1 MANEALIKGETL
13 VGQTSGF
20 YDYGSAYTPL
30 KSNTAAVMQEAYAKE
45 EAKKQE
51 IQSKTNARIANMKD
65 LGDLTGLSNDEQGAL
80 LGYLRQQRAVYSEAA
95 SAAARINDYSDPQYQ
110 VYVDQ
115 MNAVNNSIQ
124 NLAGQVKAYKEA
136 RTNYADMH
144 EAGQFSGG
152 NSADDLLTASTIYG
166 FGDASTG
173 MTVTDGGNLG
183 FDLGNGNIV
192 DYSKYDGPLLKDFAT
207 ADAIMKRANSLYTT
221 GAKLTDINASMV
233 RNELKATLQNPKTLQ
248 SLLSTDFD
256 LDGLKIDVVYDP
268 NDIDGTREATI
279 NAIMN
284 AYTTVAEKGYREKV
298 AASKPRGG
306 NSGGGSSGTT
316 ESEYTLRI
324 DDAIVTAD
332 NNLKKD
338 GSGNEYGIGTPFN
351 LKGVK
356 YTPYVFVQPAVDA
369 DGNTIEGRFTK
380 KYVFKYTVGGREQ
393 ALTYKELMN
402 KI

>member
-1 MANEALIKGETL
+1 MANEALIKGEAL

-20 YDYGSAYTPL
+20 YDYGAGY
-30 KSNTAAVMQEAYAKE
+30 KSTGKSGQNPAMAAWEAEE

-51 IQSKTNARIANMKD
+51 IQSKTNARIANIKD

-173 MTVTDGGNLG
+173 MTITDGGNLG
-183 FDLGNGNIV
+183 FDLGNGNVV

-207 ADAIMKRANSLYTT
+207 ADKLMKRANSLYTT

-233 RNELKATLQNPKTLQ
+233 RNELKATLQDPKTLQ

-284 AYTTVAEKGYREKV
+284 AYTTVAEKGYREKT
-298 AASKPRGG
+298 AASRPKGGRGG
-306 NSGGGSSGTT
+306 NKQGLWNDKWEWGVSNPQSTFTPGGGIPGNYQYMETDDGGYFFRVNAKGQPLDSNGNLAETFDT
-316 ESEYTLRI
+316 VQTL
-324 DDAIVTAD
+324 T
-332 NNLKKD
+332 
-338 GSGNEYGIGTPFN
+338 
-351 LKGVK
+351 
-356 YTPYVFVQPAVDA
+356 VDQ
-369 DGNTIEGRFTK
+369 IK
-380 KYVFKYTVGGREQ
+380 QIK
-393 ALTYKELMN
+393 
-402 KI
+402 

>member
-20 YDYGSAYTPL
+20 YDYGKGYTPL

-51 IQSKTNARIANMKD
+51 IQSKTNTRIANLKD

-110 VYVDQ
+110 AYVDQ
-115 MNAVNNSIQ
+115 MNAVNNAIQ
-124 NLAGQVKAYKEA
+124 NLAGQVKAYKQA

-152 NSADDLLTASTIYG
+152 NSAEDLLTASTIYG
-166 FGDASTG
+166 FGEGGTG

-192 DYSKYDGPLLKDFAT
+192 DYSKYDGPLLKDFKT
-207 ADAIMKRANSLYTT
+207 ADALMKRANSLYTT

-256 LDGLKIDVVYDP
+256 LDGLKIDVVFDP

-284 AYTTVAEKGYREKV
+284 AYVTVAEKGYREKKV
-298 AASKPRGG
+298 GSKPTGSG
-306 NSGGGSSGTT
+306 STGLWNDKWQFGIDNPQTTFTPGGGIPGNYQYIET
-316 ESEYTLRI
+316 
-324 DDAIVTAD
+324 DDGGYFVRV
-332 NNLKKD
+332 N
-338 GSGNEYGIGTPFN
+338 G
-351 LKGVK
+351 KG
-356 YTPYVFVQPAVDA
+356 QILDSNGAVAKNINDA
-369 DGNTIEGRFTK
+369 
-380 KYVFKYTVGGREQ
+380 Q
-393 ALTYKELMN
+393 MLTSDQIKN
-402 KI
+402 AK

>member
-1 MANEALIKGETL
+1 MANEALIKGEAL

-20 YDYGSAYTPL
+20 YDYGSGYTPL
-30 KSNTAAVMQEAYAKE
+30 KSNTGAVMQEARAKE

-51 IQSKTNARIANMKD
+51 IQSKTNARIANIKD

-95 SAAARINDYSDPQYQ
+95 SAAARINDYSDPEYQ

-115 MNAVNNSIQ
+115 MNAVNNAIQ
-124 NLAGQVKAYKEA
+124 NLAGQVKGYKEA

-166 FGDASTG
+166 FSDAGTG
-173 MTVTDGGNLG
+173 MMVTDGGNLG

-192 DYSKYDGPLLKDFAT
+192 DYNKYDGPLLKDFKT
-207 ADAIMKRANSLYTT
+207 ADTLMKRANSLYTT

-233 RNELKATLQNPKTLQ
+233 RNELKATLQDPKTLQ

-268 NDIDGTREATI
+268 NNIDGTREATI

-298 AASKPRGG
+298 AGSRPKG
-306 NSGGGSSGTT
+306 GGGSGSSGLWNDKWQFGVDNPRTT
-316 ESEYTLRI
+316 FTPGGGIPGNYQYMETDDGGYFFRVNAKGQVI
-324 DDAIVTAD
+324 D
-332 NNLKKD
+332 
-338 GSGNEYGIGTPFN
+338 G
-351 LKGVK
+351 
-356 YTPYVFVQPAVDA
+356 
-369 DGNTIEGRFTK
+369 DGNVTNDFT
-380 KYVFKYTVGGREQ
+380 Q
-393 ALTYKELMN
+393 AQMLTPDQIKHQ
-402 KI
+402 K